1 MNTRRPWSAT
11 PTECLARTR
20 WPDELPGVGAG
31 YGVQLGH
38 LKDFHDHGHA
48 HRRADLS
55 TFGCVVRDGVRSAR
69 LGGGGLDPRHPQELR
84 TRSKRGESRMK
95 FVGLDYGLQPR
106 SPGLLSRTS
115 AVVQAPFENSRID
128 SLSTGRP
135 LPSSCCLPKIAPI
148 MWART
153 RERSCGEVTKDR
165 PFDSAQDRV
174 LRHRVWGRTRDQ
186 HRGRSL

>member
-1 MNTRRPWSAT
+1 MSEAT
-11 PTECLARTR
+11 NPTETGAKIRPFQIEVPQADLDELQERLARTR

-106 SPGLLSRTS
+106 SLGVLSRTS
-115 AVVQAPFENSRID
+115 AVVQHPVVNRRID
-128 SLSTGRP
+128 FL
-135 LPSSCCLPKIAPI
+135 
-148 MWART
+148 
-153 RERSCGEVTKDR
+153 
-165 PFDSAQDRV
+165 
-174 LRHRVWGRTRDQ
+174 
-186 HRGRSL
+186 